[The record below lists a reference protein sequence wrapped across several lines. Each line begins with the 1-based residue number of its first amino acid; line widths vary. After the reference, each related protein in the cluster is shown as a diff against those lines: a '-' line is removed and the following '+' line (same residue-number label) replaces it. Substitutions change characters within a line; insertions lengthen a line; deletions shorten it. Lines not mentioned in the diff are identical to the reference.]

1 MRKVSLAIAV
11 MLIAIFFVGCLAVDR
26 KEYTWK
32 IDADGSGTAKI
43 VYKNIFSSG
52 NTEED
57 MSADDFTSLI
67 DDYIEGTAIDD
78 ELPDVKNLK
87 KRLYVEDGLLCGEVT
102 FEFEKLSDIGFYRYK
117 GKGPF
122 MRIVD
127 VVDETYIGT
136 NGDWGGEGFPVVFW
150 PDGTTEFELTT
161 SLGDSQEDGSKTLL
175 GYYEAWEKTGELPDA
190 GDSEE

>member
-102 FEFEKLSDIGFYRYK
+102 FEFEKLSDIGFYRY
-117 GKGPF
+117 
-122 MRIVD
+122 
-127 VVDETYIGT
+127 
-136 NGDWGGEGFPVVFW
+136 
-150 PDGTTEFELTT
+150 
-161 SLGDSQEDGSKTLL
+161 
-175 GYYEAWEKTGELPDA
+175 
-190 GDSEE
+190 